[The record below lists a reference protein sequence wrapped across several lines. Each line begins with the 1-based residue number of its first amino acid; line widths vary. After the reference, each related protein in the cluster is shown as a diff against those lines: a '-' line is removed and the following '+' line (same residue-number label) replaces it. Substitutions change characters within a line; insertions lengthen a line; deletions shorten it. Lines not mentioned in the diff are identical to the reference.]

1 MSGELKIQ
9 TGDGTIYWFGRD
21 DHYPDEVR
29 VYGQDTRHWSYIST
43 DEAHSIV
50 DQGLRDGECS
60 KVTPSASSVRKE
72 RLRPTTDPL
81 RVRR

>member
-29 VYGQDTRHWSYIST
+29 IYGQDTRHWSYMT
-43 DEAHSIV
+43 TGKARSIV
-50 DQGLRDGECS
+50 DQGLRDGE
-60 KVTPSASSVRKE
+60 VQQGDAVRFFSPE
-72 RLRPTTDPL
+72 GETTAGDD
-81 RVRR
+81 